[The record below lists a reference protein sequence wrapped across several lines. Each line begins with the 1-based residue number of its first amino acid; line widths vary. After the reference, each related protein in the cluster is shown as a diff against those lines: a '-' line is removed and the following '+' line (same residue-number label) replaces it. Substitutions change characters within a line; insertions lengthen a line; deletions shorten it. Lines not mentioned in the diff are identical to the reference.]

1 MDKAKDSVSEVKTK
15 AGGVPQQARA
25 DLENSYVGELI
36 ICWVETH
43 WQVFKEVRVSCAG
56 CCVKSRLA
64 PGRLEPEKSK
74 DCVVNNLHK
83 CMKHIEDSRQQA
95 IQGFP
100 GGLVVKNPLVI
111 AGNIDSILG
120 PGRSHMPW
128 NN

>member
-1 MDKAKDSVSEVKTK
+1 M
-15 AGGVPQQARA
+15 
-25 DLENSYVGELI
+25 GELI

-128 NN
+128 IHRFYPWPGKIPHAMEQLSLHAAITEPVH